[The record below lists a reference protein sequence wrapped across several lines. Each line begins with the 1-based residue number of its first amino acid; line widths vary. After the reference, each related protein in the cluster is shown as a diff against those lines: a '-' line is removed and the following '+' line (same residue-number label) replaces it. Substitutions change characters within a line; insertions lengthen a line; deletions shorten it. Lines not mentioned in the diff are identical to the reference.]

1 MEGKSSLHSISCSLL
16 CSAQWQRVHL
26 VNHLTNRL
34 QRSDNNFHCWSFTR
48 LVSGNVQLWERVRAR
63 DMNVQLNYRIREK
76 QQTQKLNEN
85 CLLNRQFSACESFES
100 FEGVAISPQNPQQ
113 KRKGTWKTKL
123 IHQISCNRCGDDVR
137 ISSKKFP
144 EISFFISQKHES
156 EARKLSRFFLS
167 CTQQSMSCL
176 AFEYNYHH
184 AKSVFSFFRR
194 KCQIFFYFCVLI
206 FVDSVSLTVIS
217 GMITSSFC
225 ISGYKK

>member
-34 QRSDNNFHCWSFTR
+34 LRSDNNFHCWSFTR
-48 LVSGNVQLWERVRAR
+48 LLSGNVQLWERVRAR

-85 CLLNRQFSACESFES
+85 CLLNRQFSACESFE
-100 FEGVAISPQNPQQ
+100 GVAISLQNPQH

-137 ISSKKFP
+137 ISSKKF
-144 EISFFISQKHES
+144 H
-156 EARKLSRFFLS
+156 FLS
-167 CTQQSMSCL
+167 HRSMKAKLENFPDSSYL
-176 AFEYNYHH
+176 APNNRCR
-184 AKSVFSFFRR
+184 A
-194 KCQIFFYFCVLI
+194 
-206 FVDSVSLTVIS
+206 
-217 GMITSSFC
+217 
-225 ISGYKK
+225 